1 MIYTVLHILFFVV
14 FAWLTIDILYL
25 LFVSIAAYFY
35 RAKGDHRSAEKKNIA
50 ILIPSYREDD
60 VIVNTVSL
68 ACSNNYPE
76 QHFDVF
82 VAADR
87 LQPSTIDRLKKT
99 RAHIFEVD
107 FTTGSKARS
116 LNYLLNKIDE
126 SKYDIALV
134 LDGDNVM
141 KPDFLD
147 QINTAFQRG
156 HKVVQAHRMAKNLNT
171 SVAVLDAISEEINNH
186 FFRKA
191 QSALGLSSSLIGSG
205 MAFPFR
211 LLKQVYNKPGILDNP
226 ACDREVDF
234 EMLKANARIIYLDH
248 AHLLDEKVAS
258 KNVFENQRRRW
269 MESQLMHISLFF
281 SRREKVNRK
290 NADYWN
296 KLFINLI
303 PPRSLVLSLF
313 FFIFCLSIVEYLTQI
328 NITGISWQLWLLLFL
343 IYIISMLLAVPAK
356 FFSMRTAKAF
366 FYLPAILFSF
376 IKAAVTVRANRK
388 EFVHTPKT
396 FTGNS
401 ASTEK
406 PE

>member
-76 QHFDVF
+76 QHFDIF

-156 HKVVQAHRMAKNLNT
+156 YKVVQAHRMAKNLNT